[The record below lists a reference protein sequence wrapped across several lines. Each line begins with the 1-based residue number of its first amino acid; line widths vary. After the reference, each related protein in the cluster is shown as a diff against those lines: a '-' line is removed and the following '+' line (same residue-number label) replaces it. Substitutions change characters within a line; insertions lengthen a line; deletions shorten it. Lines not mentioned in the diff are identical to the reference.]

1 MREKTSKNYFVYQIF
16 NPVNFKVLIINELI
30 NSTFK
35 KRKNQPDKVR
45 SNLFVLKRTKF
56 IYILSNISDI
66 YNLFMPL

>member
-16 NPVNFKVLIINELI
+16 NPVNFKVLIENELI